1 MREKLRRRN
10 LPAAKRR
17 RLLDQIASRDSFER
31 FVGQR
36 GRAGTERSKKKGR
49 R

>member
-1 MREKLRRRN
+1 MRQKLRRRN
-10 LPAAKRR
+10 LPAVERR

-31 FVGQR
+31 FVEQR
-36 GRAGTERSKKKGR
+36 GLTGTQRSKEKGR